1 MFDKFL
7 GKNLMG
13 KMGEMQKQMEEIKQ
27 KLENISVIGEAENG
41 KVRVV
46 ANGNRMINNIII
58 DEEYKNTVSAENF
71 QETIALAANR
81 ALEQAE
87 RIEKSEM
94 SHAAM
99 GILPGLG

>member
-46 ANGNRMINNIII
+46 ANGNRMINNIIV
-58 DEEYKNTVSAENF
+58 DEEYKNTVSAESL
-71 QETIALAANR
+71 QETITIAANR

>member
-13 KMGEMQKQMEEIKQ
+13 KMGEFCLISSISLQ

-41 KVRVV
+41 KVKVV
-46 ANGNRMINNIII
+46 ANGNRLINNIII
-58 DEEYKNTVSAENF
+58 DDEYKNVVSATSL
-71 QETIALAANR
+71 QETITIAANR

>member
-58 DEEYKNTVSAENF
+58 DEEFKNAVSATSL
-71 QETIALAANR
+71 QETITIAANR

>member
-7 GKNLMG
+7 SKNLMG

-41 KVRVV
+41 KVKVV
-46 ANGNRMINNIII
+46 ANGNRLINNIII
-58 DEEYKNTVSAENF
+58 DDEYKNVVSATSL
-71 QETIALAANR
+71 QETITIAANR

>member
-58 DEEYKNTVSAENF
+58 DEEYKNAVSAESL
-71 QETIALAANR
+71 QGTITVAANR

-99 GILPGLG
+99 GILPDLG

>member
-46 ANGNRMINNIII
+46 ANGNRMINNIVI
-58 DEEYKNTVSAENF
+58 DEEYKNTVSAENL

>member
-58 DEEYKNTVSAENF
+58 DEEYKNAVSAESL
-71 QETIALAANR
+71 QGTITVAANR

>member
-58 DEEYKNTVSAENF
+58 DEEYKNTVSAENL
-71 QETIALAANR
+71 QKTIALAANR

>member
-27 KLENISVIGEAENG
+27 KLSNISVIGEAENG
-41 KVRVV
+41 KIRVT
-46 ANGNRMINNIII
+46 ANGNRMINSIII
-58 DEEYKNTVSAENF
+58 DEVFKSTVSVLELQDAI
-71 QETIALAANR
+71 TLASNR

>member
-58 DEEYKNTVSAENF
+58 EEEYKNTVSAENL
-71 QETIALAANR
+71 QETITLAANR

>member
-58 DEEYKNTVSAENF
+58 DEEYKNTVSAENL
-71 QETIALAANR
+71 QETIALASNR